1 MGTGAISMRPTGR
14 AEAVLGACIALTFAV
29 GLGAV
34 VLDDGDGHTTSN
46 AAAAR
51 RSPASTRTGAVVGV
65 PTSEGAAVDAPESGS
80 TTTATHRPSRRGPS
94 TTAGTSPSSTA
105 LPLDNL
111 APPTTEEPA
120 PAPPPSDDL
129 ANELIAGVLDL
140 VPVDNESCSA
150 LVLGTFTGGCD
161 PGSG

>member
-1 MGTGAISMRPTGR
+1 MAAGATSRRPTGR
-14 AEAVLGACIALTFAV
+14 AERVLGACIAVTFAV

-34 VLDDGDGHTTSN
+34 VLDEGGGHTTSN

-51 RSPASTRTGAVVGV
+51 RSPGSSGAGTVVGV
-65 PTSEGAAVDAPESGS
+65 PGSDPAALDATESGS
-80 TTTATHRPSRRGPS
+80 TTTAAHRPSRRVPS

-111 APPTTEEPA
+111 APPTTEEP

-150 LVLGTFTGGCD
+150 LVLGIFTGACD
-161 PGSG
+161 PVSG